1 MKMGMKKILIMIIK
15 MLVMKIKMKMNL
27 IEDEGQ

>member
-1 MKMGMKKILIMIIK
+1 MGMKKILIMIIK